1 MATVKIQPSLHVQPT
16 VGQTFCYAVEKN
28 IQRTVFTN
36 TMYVCACV
44 CVFYFLP
51 LKQCYT
57 NGDFVHVKT
66 EETTWKG
73 HGEDEI

>member
-1 MATVKIQPSLHVQPT
+1 MLLKKYLVYSVHQYNVR
-16 VGQTFCYAVEKN
+16 V
-28 IQRTVFTN
+28 
-36 TMYVCACV
+36 CV

-57 NGDFVHVKT
+57 KRNFVHVKV

-73 HGEDEI
+73 HGEDETCEAVLSPKFFQMQTSKFLQ